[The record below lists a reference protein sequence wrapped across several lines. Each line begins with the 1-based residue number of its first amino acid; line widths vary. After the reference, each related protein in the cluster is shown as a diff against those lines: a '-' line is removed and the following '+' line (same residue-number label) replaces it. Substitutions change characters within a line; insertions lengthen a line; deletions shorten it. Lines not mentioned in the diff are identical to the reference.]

1 MSVFEIHGGP
11 ITHRYLMNKS
21 KFDLASMY
29 MELLAVRNREN
40 AQRDRLIAALTPSA
54 DTKAVY
60 KGEVRDDVW
69 SSGYDE
75 NGEYEERRV
84 SHHVSWAAIK
94 EVMALIRKEGGI
106 DVEWK

>member
-54 DTKAVY
+54 ETRAVY
-60 KGEVRDDVW
+60 KGEVKDSDYR
-69 SSGYDE
+69 
-75 NGEYEERRV
+75 NRP
-84 SHHVSWAAIK
+84 VSWTAIK
-94 EVMALIRKEGGI
+94 EVMALIRKEAGC
-106 DVEWK
+106 E